1 MSCFQAIFL
10 PGPHSTGSGPVAW
23 PCPVGPRNCGQ
34 LSPWAS
40 AGSIATARAAARER
54 IDGLRGFADPAMV
67 HIMEPERGEAAP
79 AILRSGDFPISSAQS
94 PRHHSQEFFMKTAL
108 AVVTVM
114 L

>member
-34 LSPWAS
+34 LSAWAN
-40 AGSIATARAAARER
+40 AGRIATARAAARER

-67 HIMEPERGEAAP
+67 HIMEPAGPRRGAVQILTRSVSEGLCCAP
-79 AILRSGDFPISSAQS
+79 SLTLRVGAMP
-94 PRHHSQEFFMKTAL
+94 TAL
-108 AVVTVM
+108 HA